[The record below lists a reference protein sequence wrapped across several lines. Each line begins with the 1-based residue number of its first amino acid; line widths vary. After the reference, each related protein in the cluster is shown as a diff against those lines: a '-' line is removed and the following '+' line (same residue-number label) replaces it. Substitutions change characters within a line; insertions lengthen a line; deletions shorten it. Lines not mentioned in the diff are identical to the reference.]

1 MYARIHDAAVGPY
14 LPTVALALQIQ
25 FGVFTSCGAISTRGK
40 TVLVLLRLSLCLWM
54 ARPFVCL
61 CLSCAGENDTQA
73 GELFFAVCAR
83 ENGTSKRRR
92 VRRLEHT
99 TGKPSQSHASSS
111 LSLCSGLSAWSCNFL
126 SKRHAKKKVN
136 VAGRQ
141 EQQQQTTMRVITL
154 FVDLCSCSRREQN
167 PGRCTV
173 LTGCGTSKRRRVRR
187 WSIQLESPD
196 KAKLPRRFLFAQV
209 VGTVS

>member
-1 MYARIHDAAVGPY
+1 MPGFMMRRWDLIFPRWRWLYKSSLGFLHRAGRYRPG
-14 LPTVALALQIQ
+14 
-25 FGVFTSCGAISTRGK
+25 GK
-40 TVLVLLRLSLCLWM
+40 
-54 ARPFVCL
+54 PF
-61 CLSCAGENDTQA
+61 LSCCDFHYACGWP
-73 GELFFAVCAR
+73 GHSYVCACR
-83 ENGTSKRRR
+83 ARARTIPRPVSFFSRFAPERTARANDDVCAVWSTPLESPVKATLPRRFR
-92 VRRLEHT
+92 FARDCRHGLVI
-99 TGKPSQSHASSS
+99 SFQSDT
-111 LSLCSGLSAWSCNFL
+111 
-126 SKRHAKKKVN
+126 RKKKVN